1 MSWQVIAQGGA
12 TRLISNLH
20 GGRLMSKF
28 EARQL
33 RHFIEQQDQTS
44 RYILLLHYFENLT
57 DKEISI
63 VLDLSENFV
72 SRRLIKL
79 QQQAQQVIMLC
90 QPANTSTITSSN
102 LSAIA

>member
-1 MSWQVIAQGGA
+1 
-12 TRLISNLH
+12 
-20 GGRLMSKF
+20 MSKF